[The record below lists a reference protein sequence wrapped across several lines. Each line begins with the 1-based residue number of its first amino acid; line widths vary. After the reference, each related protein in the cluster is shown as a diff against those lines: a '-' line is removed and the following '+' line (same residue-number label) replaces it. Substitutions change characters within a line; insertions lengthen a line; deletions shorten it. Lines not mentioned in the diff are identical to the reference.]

1 MTGSLDRLRGIRGQT
16 YLPKSEVTSYF
27 RVPDR
32 SPVAALLPEDAR
44 AALAIED
51 ELRLI
56 EADDTAAVERLVDF
70 VWGDVA

>member
-1 MTGSLDRLRGIRGQT
+1 
-16 YLPKSEVTSYF
+16 
-27 RVPDR
+27 
-32 SPVAALLPEDAR
+32 LPEDAR